1 MRKIFSLFLVYLAF
15 PAISFCEE
23 ASHGAHGGVHHAEH
37 HIGELW
43 FHFINFSLYV
53 LLLYLVLRSPI
64 TSGWRK
70 RREAIAASLAKGT
83 SILSDAKKEL
93 KDAEARFASI
103 ASDSEQ
109 IKKQM
114 AKETEDEIS
123 NILQDAE
130 KRAKDI
136 LRRGQESAAAEKKIV
151 ERVIREELS
160 ASVLK
165 KAEEILSKKTS
176 KESDRLRRE
185 ASIKNIRQIAQ

>member
-1 MRKIFSLFLVYLAF
+1 MRKKILPFFLIFFLF
-15 PAISFCEE
+15 PALAFCEE
-23 ASHGAHGGVHHAEH
+23 VAHHGGHHAEH
-37 HIGELW
+37 TIKELW
-43 FHFINFSLYV
+43 FHFVNFSLYV
-53 LLLYLVLRSPI
+53 LLLYLVLRSPVA
-64 TSGWRK
+64 SAWRK
-70 RREAIAASLAKGT
+70 RRETIAASLAKGT

-93 KDAEARFASI
+93 KEAEVRFASI

-114 AKETEDEIS
+114 TKETEDEIS
-123 NILQDAE
+123 NILQDAQ
-130 KRAKDI
+130 KRAADV

-165 KAEEILSKKTS
+165 RAEEMLSKKTS

-185 ASIKNIRQIAQ
+185 ASIKNIRQIAG